1 MLNFFKIFIQIEKIN
16 NDKIKGT
23 EIILNEISNHFDYS
37 LLKVLEYSKKLEK
50 NFNINNNTEYNLWLK
65 NLQNLARLEQS
76 IDLIITWIIEEGI
89 KN

>member
-1 MLNFFKIFIQIEKIN
+1 M
-16 NDKIKGT
+16 GT
-23 EIILNEISNHFDYS
+23 QRFDYS
-37 LLKVLEYSKKLEK
+37 LLKVLEYSKELEK
-50 NFNINNNTEYNLWLK
+50 NSNINNNTEYKLWLK